1 MVLTPVPI
9 LPRNTGFKHYCFVA
23 RSAVK
28 KMSALRRS
36 FCLFGLLIL
45 VAPLVVATVPVS
57 VDINDENEP
66 QGWWTETTVDRNQN
80 KIGDMVELHMDNP
93 IFLDQDNTLP
103 LIIDFH
109 FTPGQKEIE
118 MLERNVDYQHQF
130 ILHGIDALAGRVPVD
145 ELLTLR
151 DLPGVVM
158 IELDGILTIANNDA
172 RIGHGVDVTFA
183 ETGYDGSGTTVAIID
198 TGLDGNH
205 TSLDDQDDDPTTYDP
220 KILGF
225 YDAVNSPDDTSG
237 NIFPFDD
244 QGHGSHCGGTT
255 AGTGAPTY
263 DHPGMAPQAHLV
275 GVKVLG
281 ADGSGSFAGVMA
293 GMQWTI
299 DTMHQYNTR
308 IASMSLGGPGA
319 IEWTSSEEDS
329 VNRQANE
336 MVRAGIAL
344 YIAAGNNGVSAQIG
358 TPGSAEDV
366 ITVGALDK
374 DTSIAVY
381 SSQGPTEEGRVKP
394 NIAYMGS
401 SIMSVEYNSGDQYSA
416 KSGTSMATPGAAGV
430 GALMLQANP
439 DLSPFD
445 IRNIMQ
451 ETATYRQCHYM
462 GANEPCLEDLI
473 PKNRQNN
480 VYGHGHVN
488 SLEAVLEAAQYNQQY
503 TFNSNITLSITE
515 NAFTDGSIMLGP
527 GSEIEI
533 DLNQGIDTVQWMS
546 NDLRDSWSNI
556 HSYNHGNSV
565 ILTYED
571 IVHELEH
578 LPGTLLHGNHTL
590 SVRGLEGTTSSP
602 LMSVDII
609 LTEEVLVSTSSDET
623 SSLNYV
629 IYGSVFAAIILTI
642 VLVIAFMNNE
652 SGKEAIHQR
661 DLDIEE
667 VVEAEIVE

>member
-1 MVLTPVPI
+1 MNGYK
-9 LPRNTGFKHYCFVA
+9 RCFGV
-23 RSAVK
+23 
-28 KMSALRRS
+28 
-36 FCLFGLLIL
+36 FGLVIWI
-45 VAPLVVATVPVS
+45 APLLIATIPVS
-57 VDINDENEP
+57 ADVETDSEP
-66 QGWWTETTVDRNQN
+66 RGWWNDTTLDRNQN
-80 KIGDMVELHMDNP
+80 RIGDMVELHKENP
-93 IFLDQDNTLP
+93 IFLDEDNTLP
-103 LIIDFH
+103 LIIDFYY
-109 FTPGQKEIE
+109 TPGQDEID
-118 MLERNVDYQHQF
+118 MLEKHVDYKHQF
-130 ILHGIDALAGRVPVD
+130 ILHGIDALAGRVPVS

-151 DLPGVVM
+151 ELPGVVM

-172 RIGHGVDVTFA
+172 RIGHGVDMTFA

-205 TSLDDQDDDPTTYDP
+205 SSLDDQDDDPTTDDP

-263 DHPGMAPQAHLV
+263 EHPGMAPQAHLV

-281 ADGSGSFAGVMA
+281 ADGSGSFSGVMA

-299 DTMHQYNTR
+299 DTMHQYNTK

-329 VNRQANE
+329 VNRQANK
-336 MVRAGIAL
+336 MVRSGIAL
-344 YIAAGNNGVSAQIG
+344 FIAAGNNAVSAQIG

-394 NIAYMGS
+394 NLAYMGS

-439 DLSPFD
+439 NLSPFD

-462 GANEPCLEDLI
+462 GANEPCAEDLI

-488 SLEAVLEAAQYNQQY
+488 SLEAVIEAAEYNQRY
-503 TFNSNITLSITE
+503 SFDYNITLNVTE
-515 NAFTDGSIMLGP
+515 TVLKNGNIEMGP
-527 GSEIEI
+527 GSVMTIKISETV
-533 DLNQGIDTVQWMS
+533 DTVQWMS
-546 NDLRDSWSNI
+546 NDLRDSWTNI
-556 HSYNHGNSV
+556 LSYNGGRNVEISYTDLV
-565 ILTYED
+565 NQFER
-571 IVHELEH
+571 
-578 LPGTLLHGNHTL
+578 LPNVTIHDQHTL
-590 SVRGLEGTTSSP
+590 SVRALDGTSSSR
-602 LMSVDII
+602 LLSVDIL
-609 LTEEVLVSTSSDET
+609 LTEEVLVPVEESS
-623 SSLNYV
+623 SSNMNFV
-629 IYGSVFAAIILTI
+629 VYGSIFAALILSIIL
-642 VLVIAFMNNE
+642 VVAFVRNDD
-652 SGKEAIHQR
+652 KEDALYNQ
-661 DLDIEE
+661 DTDINE
-667 VVEAEIVE
+667 VVEAEIID

>member
-1 MVLTPVPI
+1 MNAYK
-9 LPRNTGFKHYCFVA
+9 RCFG
-23 RSAVK
+23 
-28 KMSALRRS
+28 
-36 FCLFGLLIL
+36 LFGLFML
-45 VAPLVVATVPVS
+45 VAPLIVATVPVS
-57 VDINDENEP
+57 AEFEDNSEP
-66 QGWWTETTVDRNQN
+66 VGWWTETTVDRNQN

-93 IFLDQDNTLP
+93 IFLDEDNTLP
-103 LIIDFH
+103 LIIDYH
-109 FTPGQKEIE
+109 YTPGQEEIDV
-118 MLERNVDYQHQF
+118 LERTVDYEHQF
-130 ILHGIDALAGRVPVD
+130 ILHGIDALAGRVPVT

-151 DLPGVVM
+151 DIPGVVM
-158 IELDGILTIANNDA
+158 IELDGILTVANNDA

-183 ETGYDGSGTTVAIID
+183 ETGYDGAGTTVAIID

-205 TSLDDQDDDPTTYDP
+205 TSLDDQDDDPDTYDP

-263 DHPGMAPQAHLV
+263 EHPGMAPQAHLV

-439 DLSPFD
+439 NLSPFD

-462 GANEPCLEDLI
+462 GANEPCAEDLI

-488 SLEAVLEAAQYNQQY
+488 SLEAVLEAAEYNQQY
-503 TFNSNITLSITE
+503 TFNSNLTLMVTE
-515 NAFTDGSIMLGP
+515 TMLTNGNIVMGP
-527 GSEIEI
+527 GSVMEIEI
-533 DLNQGIDTVQWMS
+533 SESIDSVQWMS

-556 HSYNHGNSV
+556 HSYDGGTSVVLNYNS
-565 ILTYED
+565 
-571 IVHELEH
+571 IVEELEH
-578 LPGTLLHGNHTL
+578 LPGILLHDNHTL
-590 SVRGLEGTTSSP
+590 SLRGLDGTTSSP
-602 LMSVDII
+602 LVSVDIT
-609 LTEEVLVSTSSDET
+609 LTEEVLVATSDDTSST
-623 SSLNYV
+623 MNYV
-629 IYGSVFAAIILTI
+629 VYGSVFAAIILTI
-642 VLVIAFMNNE
+642 VLLIAFINNE
-652 SGKEAIHQR
+652 SEKEARHPI
-661 DLDIEE
+661 DKDIDE
-667 VVEAEIVE
+667 VVEAEIMD

>member
-1 MVLTPVPI
+1 MI
-9 LPRNTGFKHYCFVA
+9 
-23 RSAVK
+23 S
-28 KMSALRRS
+28 
-36 FCLFGLLIL
+36 
-45 VAPLVVATVPVS
+45 
-57 VDINDENEP
+57 
-66 QGWWTETTVDRNQN
+66 
-80 KIGDMVELHMDNP
+80 
-93 IFLDQDNTLP
+93 LP
-103 LIIDFH
+103 LIIDYH
-109 FTPGQKEIE
+109 YTPGVEEIDV
-118 MLERNVDYQHQF
+118 LERTVDYEHQF
-130 ILHGIDALAGRVPVD
+130 ILHGIDALAGRVPVT

-151 DLPGVVM
+151 EIPGVVM
-158 IELDGILTIANNDA
+158 IELDGILTVANNDA
-172 RIGHGVDVTFA
+172 RIGHGVDVTYA
-183 ETGYDGSGTTVAIID
+183 ETGYDGAGTTVAIID

-205 TSLDDQDDDPTTYDP
+205 TSLDDQDDDPATYDP

-263 DHPGMAPQAHLV
+263 EHPGMAPQAHLV

-329 VNRQANE
+329 VNRQANA

-344 YIAAGNNGVSAQIG
+344 YIAAGNNAISAQIG

-374 DTSIAVY
+374 DTSIAEY

-439 DLSPFD
+439 NLSPFD

-462 GANEPCLEDLI
+462 GSNEPCAEDLI

-488 SLEAVLEAAQYNQQY
+488 SLEAVMEAAEYNQQY
-503 TFNSNITLSITE
+503 TFNSNLTLTVTE
-515 NAFTDGSIMLGP
+515 TILTNGNIVMGP
-527 GSEIEI
+527 GSVLEVDISES
-533 DLNQGIDTVQWMS
+533 IDTVQWMS

-556 HSYNHGNSV
+556 HSYDGGTTV
-565 ILTYED
+565 VLDYD
-571 IVHELEH
+571 LIVEEIEH
-578 LPGTLLHGNHTL
+578 LPGILLHGNHTL
-590 SVRGLEGTTSSP
+590 SLRGLDGTTSSP
-602 LMSVDII
+602 LVSVDIT
-609 LTEEVLVSTSSDET
+609 LTEEVLVATSEDA
-623 SSLNYV
+623 SSSMNYIV
-629 IYGSVFAAIILTI
+629 YGSVFAAIILSI
-642 VLVIAFMNNE
+642 VLLIAFINNE
-652 SGKEAIHQR
+652 SEKEAIR
-661 DLDIEE
+661 PTDKDIDE
-667 VVEAEIVE
+667 VVEAEIME

>member
-1 MVLTPVPI
+1 MNGYK
-9 LPRNTGFKHYCFVA
+9 RCFG
-23 RSAVK
+23 
-28 KMSALRRS
+28 
-36 FCLFGLLIL
+36 LFGLFML
-45 VAPLVVATVPVS
+45 VAPLIVATVPVS
-57 VDINDENEP
+57 ADFEDNSEP
-66 QGWWTETTVDRNQN
+66 VGWWTETTVDRNQN

-93 IFLDQDNTLP
+93 TFLDDDNTLP
-103 LIIDFH
+103 LIIDYH
-109 FTPGQKEIE
+109 YTPGQEDIDV
-118 MLERNVDYQHQF
+118 LERTVDYEHQF
-130 ILHGIDALAGRVPVD
+130 ILHGIDALAGRVPVT

-151 DLPGVVM
+151 DIPGVVM
-158 IELDGILTIANNDA
+158 IELDGILTVANNDA

-183 ETGYDGSGTTVAIID
+183 ETGYDGAGTTVAIID

-205 TSLDDQDDDPTTYDP
+205 TSLDDQDDDPSTYDP

-263 DHPGMAPQAHLV
+263 EHPGMAPQAHLV

-329 VNRQANE
+329 VNRQANA

-344 YIAAGNNGVSAQIG
+344 YIAAGNNAVSAQIG

-439 DLSPFD
+439 NLSPFD

-462 GANEPCLEDLI
+462 GANEPCAEDLI

-488 SLEAVLEAAQYNQQY
+488 SLDAVLEAAEYNQQY
-503 TFNSNITLSITE
+503 TFNSNLTLMVTE
-515 NAFTDGSIMLGP
+515 TMLTNGNILMGP
-527 GSEIEI
+527 GSVMEIEI
-533 DLNQGIDTVQWMS
+533 SESIDSVQWMS

-556 HSYNHGNSV
+556 HSYDGGTSV
-565 ILTYED
+565 VLDYD
-571 IVHELEH
+571 LIVEELEH
-578 LPGTLLHGNHTL
+578 LPGILLHDNHTL
-590 SVRGLEGTTSSP
+590 SLRGLDGTTSSP
-602 LMSVDII
+602 LVSVDIT
-609 LTEEVLVSTSSDET
+609 LTEEVLVAASDDASSTM
-623 SSLNYV
+623 NYV
-629 IYGSVFAAIILTI
+629 VYGSVFAAVILSL
-642 VLVIAFMNNE
+642 VLLIAFINNE
-652 SGKEAIHQR
+652 SDKEARHLN
-661 DLDIEE
+661 DKDIDE
-667 VVEAEIVE
+667 VVEAEIMD

>member
-1 MVLTPVPI
+1 MI
-9 LPRNTGFKHYCFVA
+9 
-23 RSAVK
+23 
-28 KMSALRRS
+28 
-36 FCLFGLLIL
+36 
-45 VAPLVVATVPVS
+45 VATIPVS
-57 VDINDENEP
+57 AAIDDNDEP
-66 QGWWTETTVDRNQN
+66 QGWWTDTTVDRNQN
-80 KIGDMVELHMDNP
+80 KIGDMVELHIDNP
-93 IFLDQDNTLP
+93 IFLDEDNTLP
-103 LIIDFH
+103 LIIDFYY
-109 FTPGQKEIE
+109 TPSQEEID

-130 ILHGIDALAGRVPVD
+130 ILHGIDALAGRVPVT

-172 RIGHGVDVTFA
+172 RIGHGVDVAFA

-205 TSLDDQDDDPTTYDP
+205 SSLDDQDDDPMTNDP

-225 YDAVNSPDDTSG
+225 YDAVNNPG
-237 NIFPFDD
+237 NTNGTDFPYDD

-263 DHPGMAPQAHLV
+263 EHMGMAPQAHLV
-275 GVKVLG
+275 GVKVLDSG
-281 ADGSGSFAGVMA
+281 GSGSFAGVMA

-308 IASMSLGGPGA
+308 IASMSLGGPGP

-344 YIAAGNNGVSAQIG
+344 YIAAGNSAGTATIG

-374 DTSIAVY
+374 NTAIAIY

-401 SIMSVEYNSGDQYSA
+401 SIMSVAYNTGDQYTA
-416 KSGTSMATPGAAGV
+416 MSGTSMATPGAAGV

-439 DLSPFD
+439 NLSPFD

-451 ETATYRQCHYM
+451 ETATYRECHYM
-462 GANEPCLEDLI
+462 GANEPCLEDLL

-488 SLEAVLEAAQYNQQY
+488 ALESVIEAAEYNQQY
-503 TFNSNITLSITE
+503 TFNSNISLSVK
-515 NAFTDGSIMLGP
+515 NSLNSNGSVLLGP
-527 GSEIEI
+527 GSTIEI
-533 DLNQGIDTVQWMS
+533 DISQGVDTIQWMS

-556 HSYNHGNSV
+556 HSYHHENIV
-565 ILTYED
+565 ILEYEE

-578 LPGTLLHGNHTL
+578 LPGIMIHGNHTL
-590 SVRGLEGTTSSP
+590 SVRGLDGTTSSP
-602 LMSVDII
+602 LISIDIM
-609 LTEEVLVSTSSDET
+609 LTEKSMVDPDPVEASINFVV
-623 SSLNYV
+623 
-629 IYGSVFAAIILTI
+629 YGSVFAAVVLSMI
-642 VLVIAFMNNE
+642 LVIAFLKND
-652 SGKEAIHQR
+652 SSKDAIHAR
-661 DLDIEE
+661 DTDIEE
-667 VVEAEIVE
+667 VVEAEIID

>member
-1 MVLTPVPI
+1 
-9 LPRNTGFKHYCFVA
+9 
-23 RSAVK
+23 
-28 KMSALRRS
+28 MSALRRS

-93 IFLDQDNTLP
+93 IFLDEDNTLP

-109 FTPGQKEIE
+109 FTPGQEEIE
-118 MLERNVDYQHQF
+118 MLERNVEYQHQF

-374 DTSIAVY
+374 DTSIAIY

-652 SGKEAIHQR
+652 SGKEAIHRR

>member
-1 MVLTPVPI
+1 MNGYK
-9 LPRNTGFKHYCFVA
+9 RCFG
-23 RSAVK
+23 
-28 KMSALRRS
+28 
-36 FCLFGLLIL
+36 LFGLFML
-45 VAPLVVATVPVS
+45 VAPLIVATVPVS
-57 VDINDENEP
+57 ADFEDNSEP
-66 QGWWTETTVDRNQN
+66 VGWWTETTVDRNQN

-93 IFLDQDNTLP
+93 IFLDEDNTLP
-103 LIIDFH
+103 LIIDYH
-109 FTPGQKEIE
+109 YTPGQEDIDVLK
-118 MLERNVDYQHQF
+118 RTVDYEHQF
-130 ILHGIDALAGRVPVD
+130 ILHGIDALAGRVPVT

-151 DLPGVVM
+151 DIPGVVM
-158 IELDGILTIANNDA
+158 IELDGILTVANNDA
-172 RIGHGVDVTFA
+172 RIGHGVDITFA
-183 ETGYDGSGTTVAIID
+183 ETGYDGAGTTVAIID

-263 DHPGMAPQAHLV
+263 EHPGMAPQAHLV

-329 VNRQANE
+329 VNRQANA

-344 YIAAGNNGVSAQIG
+344 YIAAGNNAVSAQIG

-439 DLSPFD
+439 NLSPFD

-462 GANEPCLEDLI
+462 GANEPCAEDLI

-488 SLEAVLEAAQYNQQY
+488 SLEAVLEAAEYNQQY
-503 TFNSNITLSITE
+503 TFNSNLTLMVTE
-515 NAFTDGSIMLGP
+515 TMLTNGNIVMGP
-527 GSEIEI
+527 GSVMEIEI
-533 DLNQGIDTVQWMS
+533 SESIDSVQWMS

-556 HSYNHGNSV
+556 HSYDGGTSV
-565 ILTYED
+565 VLDYD
-571 IVHELEH
+571 LIVEELEH
-578 LPGTLLHGNHTL
+578 LPGILLHDNHTL
-590 SVRGLEGTTSSP
+590 SLRGLDGTTSSP
-602 LMSVDII
+602 LVSVDIT
-609 LTEEVLVSTSSDET
+609 LTEEVLVATSDDTSST
-623 SSLNYV
+623 MNYV
-629 IYGSVFAAIILTI
+629 VYGSVFAAIILSI
-642 VLVIAFMNNE
+642 VLLIAFINNE
-652 SGKEAIHQR
+652 SEKEARQPI
-661 DLDIEE
+661 DKDIDE
-667 VVEAEIVE
+667 VVEAEIMN

>member
-1 MVLTPVPI
+1 M
-9 LPRNTGFKHYCFVA
+9 
-23 RSAVK
+23 
-28 KMSALRRS
+28 MSGIRRS
-36 FCLFGLLIL
+36 FSLFGLLIL
-45 VAPLVVATVPVS
+45 VAPLVVATIPVS
-57 VDINDENEP
+57 ADINEDNEP

-80 KIGDMVELHMDNP
+80 KIGDMVELHIDNP
-93 IFLDQDNTLP
+93 IFLDEDNTLP
-103 LIIDFH
+103 LIIDFYY
-109 FTPGQKEIE
+109 TPGQEEID
-118 MLERNVDYQHQF
+118 MLERNVNYQHQF
-130 ILHGIDALAGRVPVD
+130 ILHGIDALAGRVPVT

-151 DLPGVVM
+151 ELPGVVM

-172 RIGHGVDVTFA
+172 RIGHGVDVAFA

-205 TSLDDQDDDPTTYDP
+205 SSLDDQDDDPMTNDP

-225 YDAVNSPDDTSG
+225 YDAVNAPGDTNG
-237 NIFPFDD
+237 TIFPYDD

-263 DHPGMAPQAHLV
+263 EHMGMAPQAHLV
-275 GVKVLG
+275 GVKVLDAG
-281 ADGSGSFAGVMA
+281 GSGSFAGVMA

-336 MVRAGIAL
+336 MVLAGISL
-344 YIAAGNNGVSAQIG
+344 FIAAGNNGVSAQIG
-358 TPGSAEDV
+358 TPGSAEDA

-374 DTSIAVY
+374 DTSIAIY

-401 SIMSVEYNSGDQYSA
+401 SIMSVAYNTGDQYTA
-416 KSGTSMATPGAAGV
+416 MSGTSMATPGAAGV

-439 DLSPFD
+439 DLKPFD
-445 IRNIMQ
+445 MRNIMQ

-462 GANEPCLEDLI
+462 GANEPCLEDLV

-488 SLEAVLEAAQYNQQY
+488 SLEAVIEAAEYNQLY
-503 TFNSNITLSITE
+503 SFNSNITLDIEDSVFSNGTV
-515 NAFTDGSIMLGP
+515 MLGP
-527 GSEIEI
+527 GSSFEI
-533 DLNQGIDTVQWMS
+533 DLNQGIDNVQWMS
-546 NDLRDSWSNI
+546 NDLRDEWHNL
-556 HSYNHGNSV
+556 HSYNHQEV
-565 ILTYED
+565 AILTYEN
-571 IVHELEH
+571 IVKELQLLE
-578 LPGTLLHGNHTL
+578 GTILHGNHVL
-590 SVRGLEGTTSSP
+590 SIRGLDGATSSP
-602 LMSVDII
+602 LISVDIV
-609 LTEEVLVSTSSDET
+609 LTEEVIIDVKKSDE
-623 SSLNYV
+623 SSMNYV
-629 IYGSVFAAIILTI
+629 VYGSVFAALILSI
-642 VLVIAFMNNE
+642 LLVVAFMNND
-652 SGKEAIHQR
+652 SDKEAIHQK
-661 DLDIEE
+661 DTDIEE

>member
-1 MVLTPVPI
+1 MNGYK
-9 LPRNTGFKHYCFVA
+9 RCFG
-23 RSAVK
+23 
-28 KMSALRRS
+28 
-36 FCLFGLLIL
+36 LFGLFML
-45 VAPLVVATVPVS
+45 VAPLIIATVPVS
-57 VDINDENEP
+57 ADYEDNSEP
-66 QGWWTETTVDRNQN
+66 VGWWTETTVDRNHN

-93 IFLDQDNTLP
+93 IFLDDENTLP
-103 LIIDFH
+103 LIIDYH
-109 FTPGQKEIE
+109 YTPGEEEIGV
-118 MLERNVDYQHQF
+118 LERTVDYEHQF
-130 ILHGIDALAGRVPVD
+130 ILHGIDALAGRVPVN

-151 DLPGVVM
+151 DIPGVVM

-205 TSLDDQDDDPTTYDP
+205 TSLDDQDDDPTTDDP

-237 NIFPFDD
+237 NIFPYDD

-263 DHPGMAPQAHLV
+263 EHPGMAPQAHLV
-275 GVKVLG
+275 GVKVLDAG
-281 ADGSGSFAGVMA
+281 GSGSFAGVMA

-329 VNRQANE
+329 VNRQANA

-344 YIAAGNNGVSAQIG
+344 YIAAGNNAVSAQIG

-401 SIMSVEYNSGDQYSA
+401 SIMSVAYNSGDQYTA
-416 KSGTSMATPGAAGV
+416 MSGTSMATPGAAGV

-439 DLSPFD
+439 NLSPFD

-462 GANEPCLEDLI
+462 GANEPCAEDLI

-488 SLEAVLEAAQYNQQY
+488 SLEAVLEAAEYNQQY
-503 TFNSNITLSITE
+503 TFNPNVTLTVTD
-515 NAFTDGSIMLGP
+515 NVLTDGNILIGP
-527 GSEIEI
+527 GSLVKV
-533 DLNQGIDTVQWMS
+533 DLSERVDTVQWMS

-556 HSYNHGNSV
+556 HSYDGGNSV
-565 ILTYED
+565 VLNYD
-571 IVHELEH
+571 MIVEELEH
-578 LPGTLLHGNHTL
+578 LPGIILHSNHTL
-590 SVRGLEGTTSSP
+590 SLRGLDGTTSSP
-602 LMSVDII
+602 LVSVDIT
-609 LTEEVLVSTSSDET
+609 LTEEVIVATSEET
-623 SSLNYV
+623 ASSLNYV
-629 IYGSVFAAIILTI
+629 VYGSVFAAIILSI
-642 VLVIAFMNNE
+642 VLLIAFINND
-652 SGKEAIHQR
+652 SDKEVRYPIDR
-661 DLDIEE
+661 DIDD
-667 VVEAEIVE
+667 VVEAEIMD

>member
-1 MVLTPVPI
+1 MNGYK
-9 LPRNTGFKHYCFVA
+9 RCFG
-23 RSAVK
+23 
-28 KMSALRRS
+28 
-36 FCLFGLLIL
+36 LFGLFML
-45 VAPLVVATVPVS
+45 VAPLIVATLPVS
-57 VDINDENEP
+57 ADNDDNSEP
-66 QGWWTETTVDRNQN
+66 VGWWTETTVDRNQN

-93 IFLDQDNTLP
+93 IFLDEEKTLP
-103 LIIDFH
+103 LIIDYH
-109 FTPGQKEIE
+109 YTPGEEEIDV
-118 MLERNVDYQHQF
+118 LERTVDYEHQF
-130 ILHGIDALAGRVPVD
+130 ILHGIDALAGRVPVT

-151 DLPGVVM
+151 EIPGVVM
-158 IELDGILTIANNDA
+158 IELDGVLTIANNDA
-172 RIGHGVDVTFA
+172 RIGHGVDLAFA
-183 ETGYDGSGTTVAIID
+183 ETGYDGSGVTVAIID

-205 TSLDDQDDDPTTYDP
+205 TSLDDQDDDPATNDP
-220 KILGF
+220 KIIGF

-263 DHPGMAPQAHLV
+263 EHPGMAPQAHLV

-344 YIAAGNNGVSAQIG
+344 YIAAGNNAVSAQIG

-462 GANEPCLEDLI
+462 GANEPCAEDLI

-488 SLEAVLEAAQYNQQY
+488 ALEAVIEAAEYNQQY
-503 TFNSNITLSITE
+503 TLNTNISMDVTNKL
-515 NAFTDGSIMLGP
+515 TDNVSVRLGP
-527 GSEIEI
+527 GSTLEI
-533 DLNQGIDTVQWMS
+533 DINQGLDTVQWMS
-546 NDLRDSWSNI
+546 NDLRDSWSI
-556 HSYNHGNSV
+556 IQSYDGGTNV
-565 ILTYED
+565 VLDYD
-571 IVHELEH
+571 LIVQELKH
-578 LPGTLLHGNHTL
+578 LPGVNLHDNHTL
-590 SVRGLEGTTSSP
+590 SLRGLDGTTSSP
-602 LMSVDII
+602 LVSVDIT
-609 LTEEVLVSTSSDET
+609 LTEEVLVATSDET
-623 SSLNYV
+623 SSTMNYV
-629 IYGSVFAAIILTI
+629 VYGSVFAAIILSI
-642 VLVIAFMNNE
+642 VLLIAFINNE
-652 SGKEAIHQR
+652 SEKEVKHPI
-661 DLDIEE
+661 DKDIDE
-667 VVEAEIVE
+667 VVEAEIMD

>member
-1 MVLTPVPI
+1 MNGYK
-9 LPRNTGFKHYCFVA
+9 RCFG
-23 RSAVK
+23 
-28 KMSALRRS
+28 
-36 FCLFGLLIL
+36 LFGLFML
-45 VAPLVVATVPVS
+45 VAPLIVATVPVS
-57 VDINDENEP
+57 ADFEDNSEP
-66 QGWWTETTVDRNQN
+66 VGWWTETTVDRNQN

-93 IFLDQDNTLP
+93 IFLDEHNTLP
-103 LIIDFH
+103 LIIDYH
-109 FTPGQKEIE
+109 YTPGQEDIDVLK
-118 MLERNVDYQHQF
+118 RTVDYEHQF
-130 ILHGIDALAGRVPVD
+130 ILHGIDALAGRVPVT

-151 DLPGVVM
+151 DIPGVVM
-158 IELDGILTIANNDA
+158 IELDGILTVANNDA
-172 RIGHGVDVTFA
+172 RIGHGVDITFA
-183 ETGYDGSGTTVAIID
+183 ETGYDGAGTTVAIID

-263 DHPGMAPQAHLV
+263 EHPGMAPQAHLV

-329 VNRQANE
+329 VNRQANA

-344 YIAAGNNGVSAQIG
+344 YIAAGNNAVSAQIG

-439 DLSPFD
+439 NLSPFD

-462 GANEPCLEDLI
+462 GANEPCAEDLI

-488 SLEAVLEAAQYNQQY
+488 SLEAVLEAAEYNQQY
-503 TFNSNITLSITE
+503 TFNSNLTLMVTE
-515 NAFTDGSIMLGP
+515 TMLTNGNIVMGP
-527 GSEIEI
+527 GSVMEIEI
-533 DLNQGIDTVQWMS
+533 SESIDSVQWMS

-556 HSYNHGNSV
+556 HSYDGGTSV
-565 ILTYED
+565 VLDYD
-571 IVHELEH
+571 LIVEELEH
-578 LPGTLLHGNHTL
+578 LPGILLHDNHTL
-590 SVRGLEGTTSSP
+590 SLRGLDGTTSSP
-602 LMSVDII
+602 LVSVDIT
-609 LTEEVLVSTSSDET
+609 LTEEVLVATSDDTSST
-623 SSLNYV
+623 MNYV
-629 IYGSVFAAIILTI
+629 VYGSVFAAIILSI
-642 VLVIAFMNNE
+642 VLLIAFINNE
-652 SGKEAIHQR
+652 SEKEARHPI
-661 DLDIEE
+661 DKDIDE
-667 VVEAEIVE
+667 VVEAEIMD

>member
-1 MVLTPVPI
+1 
-9 LPRNTGFKHYCFVA
+9 
-23 RSAVK
+23 
-28 KMSALRRS
+28 MSNIKR
-36 FCLFGLLIL
+36 LFGFFGLFILLAPIA
-45 VAPLVVATVPVS
+45 VAMVPVHAQ
-57 VDINDENEP
+57 ITTEEP
-66 QGWWTETTVDRNQN
+66 SGWWTETTVDKNGN
-80 KIGDMVELHMDNP
+80 GIGDMVELHMNNP
-93 IFLDQDNTLP
+93 IFLDENNTLP
-103 LIIDFH
+103 LIVDFH
-109 FTPGQKEIE
+109 FTPGEAEIQ
-118 MLERNVDYQHQF
+118 MLEEEVDYKHQF
-130 ILHGIDALAGRVPVD
+130 TLHGIDALAGRVPVD
-145 ELLTLR
+145 QLLTLR

-172 RIGHGVDVTFA
+172 RIGHGVDVAFA

-205 TSLDDQDDDPTTYDP
+205 SSLDDQDDDPTTYDP

-225 YDAVNSPDDTSG
+225 YDAVNNPG
-237 NIFPFDD
+237 NTNGTDYPYDD

-263 DHPGMAPQAHLV
+263 EHPGMAPQAHLV
-275 GVKVLG
+275 GVKVLDSG
-281 ADGSGSFAGVMA
+281 GSGSFAGVMA

-308 IASMSLGGPGA
+308 IASMSLGGPGV

-344 YIAAGNNGVSAQIG
+344 YIAAGNNAVSAQIG

-381 SSQGPTEEGRVKP
+381 SSQGPTEEGRIKP

-401 SIMSVEYNSGDQYSA
+401 SIMSVAYNTGDQYTA
-416 KSGTSMATPGAAGV
+416 MSGTSMATPGAAGV

-462 GANEPCLEDLI
+462 GANEPCIEDLA

-488 SLEAVLEAAQYNQQY
+488 SLEAVLEAAEYNQQY
-503 TFNSNITLSITE
+503 SFNKNITLTIDGIELVDGHHPMMKGESIR
-515 NAFTDGSIMLGP
+515 
-527 GSEIEI
+527 I
-533 DLNQGIDTVQWMS
+533 DLNQGVDTVQWMS

-556 HSYNHGNSV
+556 HSYEHEKFV
-565 ILTYED
+565 ILTFEE

-578 LPGTLLHGNHTL
+578 LPGIDLYGNHTISMRAL
-590 SVRGLEGTTSSP
+590 DATSSSP
-602 LMSVDII
+602 LITFDVSIQTGSVVKDSTESSVEYI
-609 LTEEVLVSTSSDET
+609 L
-623 SSLNYV
+623 
-629 IYGSVFAAIILTI
+629 YGSIIGGLLLAIILFVIIFQNEKDDQTLTVDSDIDEI
-642 VLVIAFMNNE
+642 V
-652 SGKEAIHQR
+652 S
-661 DLDIEE
+661 
-667 VVEAEIVE
+667 AEIVE

>member
-1 MVLTPVPI
+1 MNGYK
-9 LPRNTGFKHYCFVA
+9 RCFG
-23 RSAVK
+23 
-28 KMSALRRS
+28 
-36 FCLFGLLIL
+36 LFGLFML
-45 VAPLVVATVPVS
+45 VAPLIVATVPVS
-57 VDINDENEP
+57 AEFEDDSEP
-66 QGWWTETTVDRNQN
+66 VGWWTETTVDRNQN

-93 IFLDQDNTLP
+93 IFLDEDNTLP
-103 LIIDFH
+103 LIIDYH
-109 FTPGQKEIE
+109 YTPGQEDIDV
-118 MLERNVDYQHQF
+118 LERIVEYQHQF
-130 ILHGIDALAGRVPVD
+130 ILHGIDALAGRVPVT

-151 DLPGVVM
+151 DIPGVVM

-183 ETGYDGSGTTVAIID
+183 ETGYDGAGTTVAIID

-263 DHPGMAPQAHLV
+263 EHPGMAPQAHLV

-329 VNRQANE
+329 VNRQANA

-344 YIAAGNNGVSAQIG
+344 YIAAGNNAVSAQIG

-401 SIMSVEYNSGDQYSA
+401 SIMSVAYNSGDQYTA
-416 KSGTSMATPGAAGV
+416 MSGTSMATPGAAGV

-439 DLSPFD
+439 NLSPFD

-462 GANEPCLEDLI
+462 GANEPCAEDLI

-488 SLEAVLEAAQYNQQY
+488 SLEAVLEAAEYNQQY
-503 TFNSNITLSITE
+503 TFNSNLTLMVTE
-515 NAFTDGSIMLGP
+515 TILTNGNIVMGP
-527 GSEIEI
+527 GSVMEIEI
-533 DLNQGIDTVQWMS
+533 SESIDSVQWMS

-556 HSYNHGNSV
+556 HSYDGGTSV
-565 ILTYED
+565 VLDYD
-571 IVHELEH
+571 LIVEELEH
-578 LPGTLLHGNHTL
+578 LPGILLHDNHTL
-590 SVRGLEGTTSSP
+590 SLRGLDGTTSSP
-602 LMSVDII
+602 LVSVDIT
-609 LTEEVLVSTSSDET
+609 LTKEVIVATSDDTSST
-623 SSLNYV
+623 MNYV
-629 IYGSVFAAIILTI
+629 VYGSVFAAIILSI
-642 VLVIAFMNNE
+642 VLLIAFINNE
-652 SGKEAIHQR
+652 SEKEARHPI
-661 DLDIEE
+661 DKDIDE
-667 VVEAEIVE
+667 VVEAEIMD

>member
-1 MVLTPVPI
+1 MISFETYGISTVNHRFETL
-9 LPRNTGFKHYCFVA
+9 
-23 RSAVK
+23 
-28 KMSALRRS
+28 LRFGLYVGEMMNNMRRV
-36 FCLFGLLIL
+36 FGIFGLLIFL
-45 VAPLVVATVPVS
+45 APLAVAMVP
-57 VDINDENEP
+57 IEAP
-66 QGWWTETTVDRNQN
+66 QTEEQKPEGWWTETTVDRDGNG
-80 KIGDMVELHMDNP
+80 IGDMVELHMNNP
-93 IFLDQDNTLP
+93 IFLDEENTLP

-109 FTPGQKEIE
+109 YTPGEDEIL
-118 MLERNVDYQHQF
+118 MLENEVDYQHEW
-130 ILHGIDALAGRVPVD
+130 ILHGIDALAGRVPVT
-145 ELLTLR
+145 ELLTLKE
-151 DLPGVVM
+151 LPGVVM

-172 RIGHGVDVTFA
+172 RIGHGVDVAFQ

-205 TSLDDQDDDPTTYDP
+205 TSLDDQDDDPMTNDP
-220 KILGF
+220 KIIGF
-225 YDAVNSPDDTSG
+225 YDAVNSPQDTNG
-237 NIFPFDD
+237 TIFPYDD

-263 DHPGMAPQAHLV
+263 EHVGMAPQAHLV
-275 GVKVLG
+275 GVKVLDAG
-281 ADGSGSFAGVMA
+281 GSGSFAGVMA

-299 DTMHQYNTR
+299 DTMHKYNTR

-394 NIAYMGS
+394 NVAYMGS
-401 SIMSVEYNSGDQYSA
+401 SIMSVAYNTGDQYTGM
-416 KSGTSMATPGAAGV
+416 SGTSMATPGAAGV

-462 GANEPCLEDLI
+462 GANEPCMEDMI

-488 SLEAVLEAAQYNQQY
+488 ALESVIEAAEYNQQY
-503 TFNSNITLSITE
+503 SFNANLTLTINDMEIIDGHHQLMDGQSIRVE
-515 NAFTDGSIMLGP
+515 L
-527 GSEIEI
+527 SE
-533 DLNQGIDTVQWMS
+533 GVDTVQWMS

-556 HSYNHGNSV
+556 HSYEYEKYV
-565 ILTYED
+565 ILTFDE
-571 IVHELEH
+571 IRHELEH
-578 LPGTLLHGNHTL
+578 LPGLEMFGNHTISMRAL
-590 SVRGLEGTTSSP
+590 DGTTASP
-602 LMSVDII
+602 LLSIDIALMEGSVVTTASEESPEYILYGSIVAGLILGII
-609 LTEEVLVSTSSDET
+609 LMIVVLRNDDGEIQRHKNDSD
-623 SSLNYV
+623 
-629 IYGSVFAAIILTI
+629 I
-642 VLVIAFMNNE
+642 
-652 SGKEAIHQR
+652 
-661 DLDIEE
+661 DE
-667 VVEAEIVE
+667 VVNAELIE

>member
-1 MVLTPVPI
+1 MNGYK
-9 LPRNTGFKHYCFVA
+9 RCFG
-23 RSAVK
+23 
-28 KMSALRRS
+28 
-36 FCLFGLLIL
+36 LFGLFML
-45 VAPLVVATVPVS
+45 VAPLIIATVPVS
-57 VDINDENEP
+57 ADYEDNSEP
-66 QGWWTETTVDRNQN
+66 VGWWTETTVDRNHN

-93 IFLDQDNTLP
+93 IFLDDENTLP
-103 LIIDFH
+103 LIIDYH
-109 FTPGQKEIE
+109 YTPGEEEIGV
-118 MLERNVDYQHQF
+118 LERTVDYEHQF
-130 ILHGIDALAGRVPVD
+130 ILHGIDALAGRVPVN

-151 DLPGVVM
+151 DIPGVVM

-205 TSLDDQDDDPTTYDP
+205 TSLDDQDDDPTTDDP

-237 NIFPFDD
+237 NIFPYDD

-263 DHPGMAPQAHLV
+263 EHPGMAPQAHLV
-275 GVKVLG
+275 GVKVLDAG
-281 ADGSGSFAGVMA
+281 GSGSFAGVMA

-329 VNRQANE
+329 VNRQANA

-344 YIAAGNNGVSAQIG
+344 YIAAGNNAVSAQIG

-401 SIMSVEYNSGDQYSA
+401 SIMSVAYNSGDQYTA
-416 KSGTSMATPGAAGV
+416 MSGTSMATPGAAGV

-439 DLSPFD
+439 NLSPFD

-462 GANEPCLEDLI
+462 GANEPCAEDLI

-488 SLEAVLEAAQYNQQY
+488 SLEAVLEAAEYNQQY
-503 TFNSNITLSITE
+503 TFNPNVTLTVTD
-515 NAFTDGSIMLGP
+515 NVLTDGNILIGP
-527 GSEIEI
+527 GSLVKV
-533 DLNQGIDTVQWMS
+533 DLSERVDTVQWMS

-556 HSYNHGNSV
+556 HSYDGGNSV
-565 ILTYED
+565 VLNYD
-571 IVHELEH
+571 MIVEELEH
-578 LPGTLLHGNHTL
+578 LPGIILHSNHTL
-590 SVRGLEGTTSSP
+590 SLRGLDGTTSSP
-602 LMSVDII
+602 LVSVDIT
-609 LTEEVLVSTSSDET
+609 LTEEVIVATSEET
-623 SSLNYV
+623 ASSLNYV
-629 IYGSVFAAIILTI
+629 VYGSVFAAIILSI
-642 VLVIAFMNNE
+642 VLLIAFVNND
-652 SGKEAIHQR
+652 SDKEVRYPIDR
-661 DLDIEE
+661 DIDD
-667 VVEAEIVE
+667 VVEAEIME

>member
-1 MVLTPVPI
+1 MNAYK
-9 LPRNTGFKHYCFVA
+9 RCFG
-23 RSAVK
+23 
-28 KMSALRRS
+28 
-36 FCLFGLLIL
+36 LFGLFML
-45 VAPLVVATVPVS
+45 VAPLIVATVPVS
-57 VDINDENEP
+57 AEFEDNSEP
-66 QGWWTETTVDRNQN
+66 VGWWTETTVDRNQN

-93 IFLDQDNTLP
+93 IFLDEDNTLP
-103 LIIDFH
+103 LIIDYH
-109 FTPGQKEIE
+109 YTPGQEEIDV
-118 MLERNVDYQHQF
+118 LERTVDYEHQF
-130 ILHGIDALAGRVPVD
+130 ILHGIDALAGRVPVT

-151 DLPGVVM
+151 DIPGVVM
-158 IELDGILTIANNDA
+158 IELDGILTVANNDA

-183 ETGYDGSGTTVAIID
+183 ETGYDGAGTTVAIID

-205 TSLDDQDDDPTTYDP
+205 TSLDDQDDDPDTYDP

-263 DHPGMAPQAHLV
+263 EHPGMAPQAHLV

-439 DLSPFD
+439 NLSPFD

-462 GANEPCLEDLI
+462 GANEPCAEDLI

-488 SLEAVLEAAQYNQQY
+488 SLEAVLEAAEYNQQY
-503 TFNSNITLSITE
+503 TFNSNLTLMVTE
-515 NAFTDGSIMLGP
+515 TMLTNGNIVMGP
-527 GSEIEI
+527 GSVMEIEI
-533 DLNQGIDTVQWMS
+533 SESIDSVQWMS

-556 HSYNHGNSV
+556 HSYDGGTSV
-565 ILTYED
+565 VLDYNL
-571 IVHELEH
+571 IVEELEH
-578 LPGTLLHGNHTL
+578 LPGILLHDNHTL
-590 SVRGLEGTTSSP
+590 SLRGLDGTTSSP
-602 LMSVDII
+602 LVSVDIT
-609 LTEEVLVSTSSDET
+609 LTEEVLVATSDDTSST
-623 SSLNYV
+623 MNYV
-629 IYGSVFAAIILTI
+629 VYGSVFAAIILTI
-642 VLVIAFMNNE
+642 VLLIAFINNE
-652 SGKEAIHQR
+652 SEKEARHPI
-661 DLDIEE
+661 DKDIDE
-667 VVEAEIVE
+667 VVEAEIMD

>member
-1 MVLTPVPI
+1 
-9 LPRNTGFKHYCFVA
+9 
-23 RSAVK
+23 
-28 KMSALRRS
+28 
-36 FCLFGLLIL
+36 
-45 VAPLVVATVPVS
+45 
-57 VDINDENEP
+57 
-66 QGWWTETTVDRNQN
+66 
-80 KIGDMVELHMDNP
+80 
-93 IFLDQDNTLP
+93 
-103 LIIDFH
+103 IIDYH
-109 FTPGQKEIE
+109 YTPGQEDIDV
-118 MLERNVDYQHQF
+118 LERTVDYEHQF
-130 ILHGIDALAGRVPVD
+130 ILHGIDALAGRVPVT

-151 DLPGVVM
+151 DIPGVVM

-205 TSLDDQDDDPTTYDP
+205 TSLDDQDDDPTTHDP

-263 DHPGMAPQAHLV
+263 EHPGMAPQAHLV

-329 VNRQANE
+329 VNRQANA

-344 YIAAGNNGVSAQIG
+344 YIAAGNNAVSAQIG

-401 SIMSVEYNSGDQYSA
+401 SIMSVAYNSGDQYTA
-416 KSGTSMATPGAAGV
+416 MSGTSMATPGAAGV

-439 DLSPFD
+439 NLSPFD

-462 GANEPCLEDLI
+462 GANEPCAEDLI

-488 SLEAVLEAAQYNQQY
+488 SLEAVLEAAEYNQQY
-503 TFNSNITLSITE
+503 TFNSNLTLMVTE
-515 NAFTDGSIMLGP
+515 TMLTNGNVVMGP
-527 GSEIEI
+527 GSVMEIEI
-533 DLNQGIDTVQWMS
+533 SESIDSVQWMS

-556 HSYNHGNSV
+556 HSYDGGTSV
-565 ILTYED
+565 VLDYD
-571 IVHELEH
+571 LIVEELEH
-578 LPGTLLHGNHTL
+578 LPGILLHDNHTL
-590 SVRGLEGTTSSP
+590 SLRGLDGTTSSP
-602 LMSVDII
+602 LVSVDIS
-609 LTEEVLVSTSSDET
+609 LTEEVLVATSDD
-623 SSLNYV
+623 SSSAMNYV
-629 IYGSVFAAIILTI
+629 VYGSVFAAIILSI
-642 VLVIAFMNNE
+642 VLLIAFINNDSE
-652 SGKEAIHQR
+652 KNAEHPF
-661 DLDIEE
+661 DKDIDD
-667 VVEAEIVE
+667 VVEAEIMD

>member
-1 MVLTPVPI
+1 MNGYK
-9 LPRNTGFKHYCFVA
+9 RCFG
-23 RSAVK
+23 
-28 KMSALRRS
+28 
-36 FCLFGLLIL
+36 LFGLFML
-45 VAPLVVATVPVS
+45 VAPLIVATVPVS
-57 VDINDENEP
+57 ADFEDDSEP
-66 QGWWTETTVDRNQN
+66 VGWWTETTVDRNQN

-93 IFLDQDNTLP
+93 IFLDEDNTLP
-103 LIIDFH
+103 LIIDYH
-109 FTPGQKEIE
+109 YTPGQEDIDV
-118 MLERNVDYQHQF
+118 LERTVDYEHQF
-130 ILHGIDALAGRVPVD
+130 ILHGIDALAGRVPVT

-151 DLPGVVM
+151 DIPGVVM

-205 TSLDDQDDDPTTYDP
+205 TSLDDQDDDPTTHDP

-263 DHPGMAPQAHLV
+263 EHPGMAPQAHLV

-329 VNRQANE
+329 VNRQANA

-344 YIAAGNNGVSAQIG
+344 YIAAGNNAVSAQIG

-401 SIMSVEYNSGDQYSA
+401 SIMSVAYNSGDQYTA
-416 KSGTSMATPGAAGV
+416 MSGTSMATPGAAGV

-439 DLSPFD
+439 NLSPFD

-462 GANEPCLEDLI
+462 GANEPCAEDLI

-488 SLEAVLEAAQYNQQY
+488 SLEAVLEAAEYNQQY
-503 TFNSNITLSITE
+503 TFNSNLTLMVTE
-515 NAFTDGSIMLGP
+515 TMLTNGNVVMGP
-527 GSEIEI
+527 GSVMEIEI
-533 DLNQGIDTVQWMS
+533 SESIDSVQWMS

-556 HSYNHGNSV
+556 HSYDGGTSV
-565 ILTYED
+565 VLDYD
-571 IVHELEH
+571 LIVEELEH
-578 LPGTLLHGNHTL
+578 LPGILLHDNHTL
-590 SVRGLEGTTSSP
+590 SLRGLDGTTSSP
-602 LMSVDII
+602 LVSVDIT
-609 LTEEVLVSTSSDET
+609 LTEEVLVPTSDD
-623 SSLNYV
+623 SSSAMNYV
-629 IYGSVFAAIILTI
+629 VYGSVFAAIILSI
-642 VLVIAFMNNE
+642 VLLIAFINNDSE
-652 SGKEAIHQR
+652 KNAEHPF
-661 DLDIEE
+661 DKDIDD
-667 VVEAEIVE
+667 VVEAEIMD

>member
-1 MVLTPVPI
+1 MNGYK
-9 LPRNTGFKHYCFVA
+9 RCFG
-23 RSAVK
+23 
-28 KMSALRRS
+28 
-36 FCLFGLLIL
+36 LFGLFML
-45 VAPLVVATVPVS
+45 VAPLIVATVPVS
-57 VDINDENEP
+57 ADFEDNSEP
-66 QGWWTETTVDRNQN
+66 IGWWTETTVDRNQN

-93 IFLDQDNTLP
+93 IFLDEDNTLP
-103 LIIDFH
+103 LIIDYYY
-109 FTPGQKEIE
+109 TPGEEDIDV
-118 MLERNVDYQHQF
+118 LERTVDYEHQF
-130 ILHGIDALAGRVPVD
+130 ILHGIDALAGRVPVT

-151 DLPGVVM
+151 EIPGVVM

-183 ETGYDGSGTTVAIID
+183 ETGYDGAGTTVAIID

-205 TSLDDQDDDPTTYDP
+205 TSLDDQDDDPDTYDP

-263 DHPGMAPQAHLV
+263 EHPGMAPQAHLV
-275 GVKVLG
+275 GVKVLDAG
-281 ADGSGSFAGVMA
+281 GSGSFAGVMA

-344 YIAAGNNGVSAQIG
+344 YIAAGNNAVSAQIG

-401 SIMSVEYNSGDQYSA
+401 SIMSVAYNSGDQYTA
-416 KSGTSMATPGAAGV
+416 MSGTSMATPGAAGV

-439 DLSPFD
+439 NLSPFD

-462 GANEPCLEDLI
+462 GSNEPCAEDLI

-488 SLEAVLEAAQYNQQY
+488 SLEAVLEAAEYNQQY
-503 TFNSNITLSITE
+503 TFNSNLTLMVTE
-515 NAFTDGSIMLGP
+515 TMLTNGNIVMGP
-527 GSEIEI
+527 GSVMEIEI
-533 DLNQGIDTVQWMS
+533 SESIDSVQWMS

-556 HSYNHGNSV
+556 HSYDGGTSV
-565 ILTYED
+565 VLDYD
-571 IVHELEH
+571 LIVEELEH
-578 LPGTLLHGNHTL
+578 LPGILLHDNHTL
-590 SVRGLEGTTSSP
+590 SLRGLDGTTSSP
-602 LMSVDII
+602 LVSVDIT
-609 LTEEVLVSTSSDET
+609 LTEEVLVATSDDTSST
-623 SSLNYV
+623 MNYV
-629 IYGSVFAAIILTI
+629 VYGSVFAAIILSI
-642 VLVIAFMNNE
+642 VLLIAFINNE
-652 SGKEAIHQR
+652 SDKEAIHPF
-661 DLDIEE
+661 DKDIDE
-667 VVEAEIVE
+667 VVEAEIMD

>member
-1 MVLTPVPI
+1 
-9 LPRNTGFKHYCFVA
+9 
-23 RSAVK
+23 
-28 KMSALRRS
+28 
-36 FCLFGLLIL
+36 
-45 VAPLVVATVPVS
+45 
-57 VDINDENEP
+57 
-66 QGWWTETTVDRNQN
+66 
-80 KIGDMVELHMDNP
+80 
-93 IFLDQDNTLP
+93 
-103 LIIDFH
+103 
-109 FTPGQKEIE
+109 
-118 MLERNVDYQHQF
+118 
-130 ILHGIDALAGRVPVD
+130 
-145 ELLTLR
+145 
-151 DLPGVVM
+151 
-158 IELDGILTIANNDA
+158 
-172 RIGHGVDVTFA
+172 
-183 ETGYDGSGTTVAIID
+183 
-198 TGLDGNH
+198 
-205 TSLDDQDDDPTTYDP
+205 
-220 KILGF
+220 
-225 YDAVNSPDDTSG
+225 
-237 NIFPFDD
+237 
-244 QGHGSHCGGTT
+244 
-255 AGTGAPTY
+255 
-263 DHPGMAPQAHLV
+263 MAPQAHLV

-344 YIAAGNNGVSAQIG
+344 YIAVGNNGVSAQIG

-488 SLEAVLEAAQYNQQY
+488 SLEAVLEAAEYNQQY
-503 TFNSNITLSITE
+503 TFNSNITMSIPE
-515 NAFTDGSIMLGP
+515 NAFTDGSIILGP
-527 GSEIEI
+527 GSEIKI

-546 NDLRDSWSNI
+546 NDLRDSWSTI
-556 HSYNHGNSV
+556 HSYDYSTSV
-565 ILTYED
+565 ILNYYD
-571 IVHELEH
+571 IVEELEH
-578 LPGTLLHGNHTL
+578 LPGTTLHANHTSL
-590 SVRGLEGTTSSP
+590 Y
-602 LMSVDII
+602 
-609 LTEEVLVSTSSDET
+609 VL
-623 SSLNYV
+623 
-629 IYGSVFAAIILTI
+629 
-642 VLVIAFMNNE
+642 
-652 SGKEAIHQR
+652 
-661 DLDIEE
+661 
-667 VVEAEIVE
+667 

>member
-1 MVLTPVPI
+1 MSGL
-9 LPRNTGFKHYCFVA
+9 RKGFGI
-23 RSAVK
+23 
-28 KMSALRRS
+28 
-36 FCLFGLLIL
+36 FGLIIL
-45 VAPLVVATVPVS
+45 VTPLFIAAIPVS
-57 VDINDENEP
+57 AATLDETEP
-66 QGWWTETTVDRNQN
+66 AGWWTDTTVDKNQN
-80 KIGDMVELHMDNP
+80 KIGDMVELHLNNP
-93 IFLDQDNTLP
+93 MFLDEAKTLP

-109 FTPGQKEIE
+109 FTPGQNEID
-118 MLERNVDYQHQF
+118 MLEEEVNYQHQF
-130 ILHGIDALAGRVPVD
+130 ILHGIDALAGRVPIT
-145 ELLTLR
+145 ELLTLKE
-151 DLPGVVM
+151 LPGVVM

-172 RIGHGVDVTFA
+172 RIGHGVDRTFA

-205 TSLDDQDDDPTTYDP
+205 SSLDDQDDDPTTYDP
-220 KILGF
+220 KIIGF
-225 YDAVNSPDDTSG
+225 YDAVNAPGVTNG
-237 NIFPFDD
+237 TIFPYDD

-263 DHPGMAPQAHLV
+263 EHPGMAPQANLV
-275 GVKVLG
+275 GVKVLDSG
-281 ADGSGSFAGVMA
+281 GSGSFAGVMA

-299 DTMHQYNTR
+299 DTMHEYNTK

-344 YIAAGNNGVSAQIG
+344 FIAAGNNGVSAQIG

-394 NIAYMGS
+394 NVAYMGS

-439 DLSPFD
+439 FLSPFD

-462 GANEPCLEDLI
+462 GANEPCVDDLI

-488 SLEAVLEAAQYNQQY
+488 SLEAVLEAAEYNQQY
-503 TFNSNITLSITE
+503 TINTNISLNVTSTLNE
-515 NAFTDGSIMLGP
+515 NGRILLGP
-527 GSEIEI
+527 GSELQI
-533 DLNQGIDTVQWMS
+533 DINQGLDSVQWTS
-546 NDLRDSWSNI
+546 SDLRHSWTYVESYDNDKQVTLSYDEMFKQLDLLPDTEV
-556 HSYNHGNSV
+556 HS
-565 ILTYED
+565 
-571 IVHELEH
+571 EH
-578 LPGTLLHGNHTL
+578 TI

-602 LMSVDII
+602 LISIKI
-609 LTEEVLVSTSSDET
+609 ELTEEVLVDIPKSDEAP
-623 SSLNYV
+623 LNYV
-629 IYGSVFAAIILTI
+629 VWGSVAAAIILSIILTS
-642 VLVIAFMNNE
+642 AFIKNE
-652 SGKEAIHQR
+652 SDEKTIQSN
-661 DLDIEE
+661 DKDIDE
-667 VVEAEIVE
+667 VVEAEIID

>member
-1 MVLTPVPI
+1 MNGYK
-9 LPRNTGFKHYCFVA
+9 RCFG
-23 RSAVK
+23 
-28 KMSALRRS
+28 
-36 FCLFGLLIL
+36 LFGLFML
-45 VAPLVVATVPVS
+45 VAPLIVATVPVS
-57 VDINDENEP
+57 ADFEDNSEP
-66 QGWWTETTVDRNQN
+66 VGWWTETTVDRNQN

-93 IFLDQDNTLP
+93 IFLDEDNTLP
-103 LIIDFH
+103 LIIDYH
-109 FTPGQKEIE
+109 YTPGQEDIDV
-118 MLERNVDYQHQF
+118 LERTVDYEHQF
-130 ILHGIDALAGRVPVD
+130 ILHGIDALAGRVPVT

-151 DLPGVVM
+151 DIPGVVM
-158 IELDGILTIANNDA
+158 IELDGILTVANNDA
-172 RIGHGVDVTFA
+172 RIGHGVDITFA
-183 ETGYDGSGTTVAIID
+183 ETGYDGAGTTVAIID

-263 DHPGMAPQAHLV
+263 EHPGMAPQAHLV

-329 VNRQANE
+329 VNRQANA

-344 YIAAGNNGVSAQIG
+344 YIAAGNNAVSAQIG

-439 DLSPFD
+439 NLSPFD

-462 GANEPCLEDLI
+462 GANEPCAEDLI

-488 SLEAVLEAAQYNQQY
+488 SLEAVLEAAEYNQQY
-503 TFNSNITLSITE
+503 TFNSNLTLMVTE
-515 NAFTDGSIMLGP
+515 TMLTNGNIVMGP
-527 GSEIEI
+527 GSVMEIEI
-533 DLNQGIDTVQWMS
+533 SESIDSVQWMS

-556 HSYNHGNSV
+556 HSYDGGTSV
-565 ILTYED
+565 VLDYD
-571 IVHELEH
+571 LIVEELEH
-578 LPGTLLHGNHTL
+578 LPGILLHDNHTL
-590 SVRGLEGTTSSP
+590 SLRGLDGTTSSP
-602 LMSVDII
+602 LVSVDIT
-609 LTEEVLVSTSSDET
+609 LTEEVLVATSDDTSST
-623 SSLNYV
+623 MNYV
-629 IYGSVFAAIILTI
+629 VYGSVFAAIILSL
-642 VLVIAFMNNE
+642 VLLIAFINNE
-652 SGKEAIHQR
+652 SEKEARHPI
-661 DLDIEE
+661 DKDIDE
-667 VVEAEIVE
+667 VVEAEIMD

>member
-1 MVLTPVPI
+1 MNGYK
-9 LPRNTGFKHYCFVA
+9 RCFG
-23 RSAVK
+23 
-28 KMSALRRS
+28 
-36 FCLFGLLIL
+36 LFGLFML
-45 VAPLVVATVPVS
+45 VAPLIVATVPVS
-57 VDINDENEP
+57 ADFEDNSEP
-66 QGWWTETTVDRNQN
+66 VGWWTETTVDRNQN

-93 IFLDQDNTLP
+93 IFLDEDNTLP
-103 LIIDFH
+103 LIIDYH
-109 FTPGQKEIE
+109 YTPGQEDIDV
-118 MLERNVDYQHQF
+118 LERTVDYEHQF
-130 ILHGIDALAGRVPVD
+130 ILHGIDALAGRVPVT

-151 DLPGVVM
+151 DIPGVVM
-158 IELDGILTIANNDA
+158 IELDGILTVANNDA
-172 RIGHGVDVTFA
+172 RIGHGVDITFA
-183 ETGYDGSGTTVAIID
+183 ETGYDGAGTTVAIID

-263 DHPGMAPQAHLV
+263 EHPGMAPQAHLV

-329 VNRQANE
+329 VNRQANA

-344 YIAAGNNGVSAQIG
+344 YIAAGNNAVSAQIG

-439 DLSPFD
+439 NLSPFD

-462 GANEPCLEDLI
+462 GANEPCAEDLI

-488 SLEAVLEAAQYNQQY
+488 SLEAVLEAAEYNQQY
-503 TFNSNITLSITE
+503 TFNSNLTLMVTE
-515 NAFTDGSIMLGP
+515 TMLTNGNIVMGP
-527 GSEIEI
+527 GSVMEIEI
-533 DLNQGIDTVQWMS
+533 SESIDSVQWMS

-556 HSYNHGNSV
+556 HSYDGGTSV
-565 ILTYED
+565 VLDYD
-571 IVHELEH
+571 LIVEELEH
-578 LPGTLLHGNHTL
+578 LPGILLHDNHTL
-590 SVRGLEGTTSSP
+590 SLRGLDGTTSSP
-602 LMSVDII
+602 LVSVDIT
-609 LTEEVLVSTSSDET
+609 LTEEVLVATSDDTSST
-623 SSLNYV
+623 MNYV
-629 IYGSVFAAIILTI
+629 VYGSVFAAIILSI
-642 VLVIAFMNNE
+642 VLLIAFINNE
-652 SGKEAIHQR
+652 SEKEARHPI
-661 DLDIEE
+661 DKDIDE
-667 VVEAEIVE
+667 VVEAEIMD

>member
-1 MVLTPVPI
+1 
-9 LPRNTGFKHYCFVA
+9 
-23 RSAVK
+23 
-28 KMSALRRS
+28 
-36 FCLFGLLIL
+36 
-45 VAPLVVATVPVS
+45 
-57 VDINDENEP
+57 
-66 QGWWTETTVDRNQN
+66 
-80 KIGDMVELHMDNP
+80 
-93 IFLDQDNTLP
+93 
-103 LIIDFH
+103 
-109 FTPGQKEIE
+109 
-118 MLERNVDYQHQF
+118 
-130 ILHGIDALAGRVPVD
+130 
-145 ELLTLR
+145 
-151 DLPGVVM
+151 M
-158 IELDGILTIANNDA
+158 IELDGILTVANNDA
-172 RIGHGVDVTFA
+172 RIGHGVDVTYA
-183 ETGYDGSGTTVAIID
+183 ETGYDGAGTTVAIID

-205 TSLDDQDDDPTTYDP
+205 TSLDDQDDDPATYDP

-225 YDAVNSPDDTSG
+225 YDAVNTPDDTSG

-263 DHPGMAPQAHLV
+263 EHPGMAPQAHLV

-329 VNRQANE
+329 VNRQANA

-344 YIAAGNNGVSAQIG
+344 YIAAGNNAISAQIG

-374 DTSIAVY
+374 DTSIAEY

-439 DLSPFD
+439 NLSPFD

-462 GANEPCLEDLI
+462 GSNEPCAEDLI

-488 SLEAVLEAAQYNQQY
+488 SLEAVMEAAEYNQQY
-503 TFNSNITLSITE
+503 TFNSNLTLTVTE
-515 NAFTDGSIMLGP
+515 TILTNGNIVMGP
-527 GSEIEI
+527 GSVLEVDISES
-533 DLNQGIDTVQWMS
+533 IDTVQWMS

-556 HSYNHGNSV
+556 HSYDGGTTV
-565 ILTYED
+565 VLDYD
-571 IVHELEH
+571 LIVEEIEH
-578 LPGTLLHGNHTL
+578 LPGILLHGNHTL
-590 SVRGLEGTTSSP
+590 SLRGLDGTTSSP
-602 LMSVDII
+602 LVSVDIT
-609 LTEEVLVSTSSDET
+609 LTEEVLVATSEDA
-623 SSLNYV
+623 SSSMNYIV
-629 IYGSVFAAIILTI
+629 YGSVFAALILSI
-642 VLVIAFMNNE
+642 VLLIAFINNE
-652 SGKEAIHQR
+652 SEKEAIR
-661 DLDIEE
+661 PTDKDIDE
-667 VVEAEIVE
+667 VVEAEIME